1 MTNTIK
7 VGIGGIGAIGMPVA
21 RWLDAGVPGLSL
33 AGVSAGN
40 KERAADRVLDFAS
53 SPPVLDLP
61 ELVTSSDILVEA
73 LPPQHFGELADLTVT
88 AGKKLIVLTLTS
100 LLPRLDLVEKALGS
114 GGQIIAAT
122 GALVGFDAVRAAAK
136 GEIYSVTMKTRKPPG
151 GLKKAAFVVEQGI
164 NLDDLTEPLCLYSG
178 SVRDAAAK
186 FPANVNVSVGLALAG
201 IGPDKTQY
209 EIWADPAMTRNTHE
223 ISVDADSTRFDMT
236 IAGVPTEENPATGKL
251 TPLSVMATL
260 ERFVAPLTV
269 GT

>member
-1 MTNTIK
+1 MTNTIN
-7 VGIGGIGAIGMPVA
+7 VGIAGLGAIGMPVA
-21 RWLDAGVPGLSL
+21 RWLDAGVAGLNL
-33 AGVSAGN
+33 CGVSSGN
-40 KERAADRVLDFAS
+40 KERAVERVSGFTS
-53 SPPVLDLP
+53 PPPVLELQ
-61 ELVTSSDILVEA
+61 ELVSMSDVVVEA
-73 LPPQHFGELADLTVT
+73 LPPKHFDEVADLTLA

-100 LLPRLDLVEKALGS
+100 LLPRLDLVDKAS
-114 GGQIIAAT
+114 NTGGQIIAAT

-136 GEIYSVTMKTRKPPG
+136 GDIYSVTMKTRKPPE
-151 GLKKAAFVVEQGI
+151 GLKKATCVVEQGI
-164 NLDDLTEPLCLYSG
+164 DLDDLKEPLCLYSG
-178 SVRDAAAK
+178 SVRDAATK
-186 FPANVNVSVGLALAG
+186 FPANVNVSVALALAG

-209 EIWADPAMTRNTHE
+209 EIWADPVMTRNTHE